1 MSGSR
6 TPFSK
11 TRRGKLESVVD
22 TVLLEDSVVAEDFDL
37 ASERDD
43 FRDCDELDFGSF
55 PDFLP
60 CPPIFTNALK
70 FSFVR
75 RARFGGLSAPVSI
88 DLSGLRFRV
97 WWLLVCGRSRYS
109 SMSYMY

>member
-6 TPFSK
+6 TPFLK

-22 TVLLEDSVVAEDFDL
+22 TVLLEDSVVPEDFVS
-37 ASERDD
+37 ASDRNE
-43 FRDCDELDFGSF
+43 FLDCDELDFGSF

-60 CPPIFTNALK
+60 CRPIFSNAFR

-75 RARFGGLSAPVSI
+75 RARFRGLSASVSI
-88 DLSGLRFRV
+88 DLSGLRFR
-97 WWLLVCGRSRYS
+97 LS
-109 SMSYMY
+109 